1 MSAFK
6 RVYINLA
13 TNNRLLCMWQQGYL
27 STNDQRCDCMT
38 VEAIDET
45 YYVYECR
52 TFGRK
57 FTAYLQLSRADD
69 KSVNMTE
76 VNICAT

>member
-1 MSAFK
+1 
-6 RVYINLA
+6 
-13 TNNRLLCMWQQGYL
+13 
-27 STNDQRCDCMT
+27 MT